1 MDVDGPPDPSPSA
14 PRPAGRGADA
24 SRAGGEVLSFTS
36 NLVAHADEVA
46 AAGSFPGGAWA
57 VVSVRGHVRQGNED
71 RAGVFAGASVDG
83 SSRPPVFVVADGLG
97 GHRAGEVAAG
107 IAVDTTI
114 DRFASSTA
122 DRPRQMLRAAARQAN
137 AAVYSASFEEQ
148 RFGMASTL
156 TAASVE
162 AGELVVAHVG
172 DSRAY
177 LVRDGAGEQL
187 TTDHSQV
194 AEMVRMGLLS
204 PEQAAHHPG
213 RSVLTRCLGSG
224 LGITVELVRR
234 PLRAGDR
241 FVLCSDGLWS
251 LVTRDEVASVLGAR
265 DAPVERGE
273 KTVGDSGSPAVG
285 DSGSELA
292 RWLFDCCQHLVRRA
306 LELGAPDN
314 VTVVLVAFEDGC
326 PWLEANQAS
335 RRRFRLFDR

>member
-1 MDVDGPPDPSPSA
+1 MV
-14 PRPAGRGADA
+14 GALA
-24 SRAGGEVLSFTS
+24 SVGSD
-36 NLVAHADEVA
+36 LVSHDDEVA
-46 AAGSFPGGAWA
+46 AAGTVAGGAWA

-71 RAGVFAGASVDG
+71 RAGVFAGASADG

-97 GHRAGEVAAG
+97 GHRAGEVAAE

-114 DRFASSTA
+114 GRFANTPA

-177 LVRDGAGEQL
+177 LVRDGATEQL

-251 LVTRDEVASVLGAR
+251 LVARDEVASVLGAR
-265 DAPVERGE
+265 DPSVGRGE
-273 KTVGDSGSPAVG
+273 GTAGDGGLPAMGDGGS
-285 DSGSELA
+285 DLA

-314 VTVVLVAFEDGC
+314 VTVMLVALEPGC
-326 PWLEANQAS
+326 PWLDASPVS